1 MAEDT
6 KVVAGAWQG
15 NLTLGA
21 VLAVAGVDAS
31 DVLVIR
37 HTFKAEGL
45 ASPSDATAEAVIT
58 YTRRQGAAGGKFP
71 KHPPRWWL
79 VFLAD
84 GGHRSRFYGA
94 YENRGEVFDER
105 DDTDRVYDLME
116 SDLLDKLDGRL
127 VVEWSQDFINWVKPG
142 TSAASFPVVEISDP
156 DAVPFPG
163 FDRVAVT
170 YAELQDVVNDS
181 RYEAWRT
188 ALGAVQGIYLI
199 ADRSTGKLY
208 VGKAD
213 GSQRILGRW
222 KQYADTGHGGNVALR
237 EALGVD
243 PERAQHFTW
252 SLLRVFGSNTTPDEV
267 DRAESHFKETLLTR
281 KYGFNRN

>member
-1 MAEDT
+1 MTGEPNEASH
-6 KVVAGAWQG
+6 AWQG
-15 NLTLGA
+15 KLTLGD
-21 VLAVAGVDAS
+21 VLASAGIDLA

-45 ASPSDATAEAVIT
+45 ASPNDATAEAVIA
-58 YTRRQGAAGGKFP
+58 YTRRQGAGGGKFP
-71 KHPPRWWL
+71 KNPPRWWL

-84 GGHRSRFYGA
+84 GGHRTRFYGA
-94 YENRGEVFDER
+94 YENLGESVEER
-105 DDTDRVYDLME
+105 NAIDRFYNLVK
-116 SDLLDKLDGRL
+116 SDLLAKLDRRL

-142 TSAASFPVVEISDP
+142 VSASSFPVVEISDP

-170 YAELQDVVNDS
+170 YAELQDVVNDA
-181 RYEAWRT
+181 RYDSWRT

-222 KQYADTGHGGNVALR
+222 RQYADSGHGGNVALR
-237 EALGVD
+237 DALGVD

-267 DRAESHFKETLLTR
+267 DAAESHFKETLLTR